1 MEDVPPRALSPMENT
16 DKRNKVVQT
25 ISVLV
30 VVVLFYI
37 ALWVLRREIR
47 TSHYDDVVHYL
58 RQMPAEQFLL
68 AFLATMASYFALTF
82 YDVLGFR
89 HIKKPIEYPKI
100 ALTSFTSYAFSHNM
114 GAALITGG
122 GIRYRFY
129 SAWGLSAVETANVL
143 IVCGSTYWVGFFTM
157 GSLFFFLNPPTL
169 PDSIHIPFQSVTP
182 VGLLCS
188 LIIVTYLLFSVFLRG
203 NLQVFKWKFPM
214 PSLSIVL
221 GQMLVG
227 CTDWM
232 FSGGA
237 LYLLLPDSSVS
248 YFSFLAIYLLAQFVG
263 FISQV
268 PGGLGVLETVVVV
281 LLSPALPASDVLGAL
296 LAFRFIYYL
305 IPFVLGLFTFSTFEI
320 IRNKEGFKRALQ
332 ILNRWAPD
340 FLPHVY
346 GGLVFLSGG
355 MLLLSNVS
363 PEVNRRVLWLNEFL
377 PLPFLEGAHF
387 LTALVGGWLLVLG
400 RGIQQRLGSAY
411 VTVLALLGLG
421 VLGCFFKGF
430 AYREALLLLILF
442 VAMLFS
448 RAYFPRKG
456 SIFQQRYPVGW
467 VALILF
473 VWLGSIW
480 IGVVNYRYETLSMDL
495 WTTFDIVEDA
505 ARYLRSSFGVTLTLL
520 VFSIISLISPT
531 QPETDFPNIDELDKA
546 QEALKHSNKSY
557 AGLALLGD
565 KALLFN
571 KKRDAFLMYAIEGKS
586 WIVLGDPVGH
596 EKDRE
601 DLTLRFRDLCRK
613 KNALPVFFQVDQ
625 NHFEAYLNLGLT
637 ALKIAEEARV
647 NLKSLKLEG
656 LSADL
661 KNTYQRFHEKEDYQF
676 DVIPSVGVTAHL
688 RELRDVSES
697 WLSHHKTREKG
708 FSTGFFR
715 NSYLKRGSVAVVR
728 KEGKLVAFANLLP
741 SHGKTEMAVDLLRT
755 AGEEPKFLED
765 YLLLEVLFW
774 AQKKDFHWFN
784 LGSAG
789 LLDMEESPLAPF
801 EASLLEILSPYGRAH
816 HLTEIRKEKDRF
828 NPEWMACYLAY
839 SVNLSLEDAL
849 NNIASLISRGNRAG
863 LKK

>member
-1 MEDVPPRALSPMENT
+1 MENI

-25 ISVLV
+25 TSILV
-30 VVVLFYI
+30 VIILFYV
-37 ALWVLRREIR
+37 ALWVLRREIK

-89 HIKKPIEYPKI
+89 HIQKPIEYPKV
-100 ALTSFTSYAFSHNM
+100 ALTSFTSYAFSHNI

-129 SAWGLSAVETANVL
+129 STWGLSAVETANVL

-182 VGLLCS
+182 AGLVCS
-188 LIIVTYLLFSVFLRG
+188 LIIVTYLLLSVFLKG

-214 PSLSIVL
+214 PALSIVL
-221 GQMLVG
+221 GQILVG

-232 FSGGA
+232 FSGAA
-237 LYLLLPDSSVS
+237 LYLLLPHSSVS
-248 YFSFLAIYLLAQFVG
+248 YFSFLAIYLLAQFIG

-305 IPFVLGLFTFSTFEI
+305 IPFILGLFSFSIFEI

-332 ILNRWAPD
+332 ILNRWAPE

-355 MLLLSNVS
+355 MLLFSNVS
-363 PEVNRRVLWLNEFL
+363 PEVNRRMLWLNEFL
-377 PLPFLEGAHF
+377 PLSFLEGAHL
-387 LTALVGGWLLVLG
+387 LTGIVAGWLLVLG
-400 RGIQQRLGSAY
+400 RSIQQRLESAY
-411 VTVLALLGLG
+411 YVVLALLGVG

-430 AYREALLLLILF
+430 AYREALVLLVLF
-442 VAMLFS
+442 AAMLFS

-456 SIFQQRYPVGW
+456 SIFQQRYPVAW
-467 VALILF
+467 ITLILF

-480 IGVVNYRYETLSMDL
+480 MGVVNYRYENLTLDL

-505 ARYLRSSFGVTLTLL
+505 ARFLRSSFGATLTLL
-520 VFSIISLISPT
+520 VFSLISLISPT
-531 QPETDFPNIDELDKA
+531 QPETDFPSADELDKA
-546 QEALKHSNKSY
+546 QETIKHSAKTY

-596 EKDRE
+596 EKDQE
-601 DLTLRFRDLCRK
+601 DLVLKFRDLCRK
-613 KNALPVFFQVDQ
+613 KNALPVFYQVDQ
-625 NHFEAYLNLGLT
+625 AHFESYLNLGLT
-637 ALKIAEEARV
+637 TLKIAEEARV
-647 NLKSLKLEG
+647 NLKGLKLDG

-661 KNTYQRFHEKEDYQF
+661 KNTYQRLREKEEYQF
-676 DVIPSVGVTAHL
+676 DLIPSEGVAAHL

-715 NSYLKRGSVAVVR
+715 NSYLKRGSIAVIR
-728 KEGKLVAFANLLP
+728 KEGKIVAFANLL
-741 SHGKTEMAVDLLRT
+741 SSQGKAEMTVDLLRT
-755 AGEEPKFLED
+755 MGEEPRSLED
-765 YLLLEVLFW
+765 YLFLEVLFW
-774 AQKKDFHWFN
+774 AQKKDYHWFN
-784 LGSAG
+784 LGNGG

-801 EASLLEILSPYGRAH
+801 ETHLLEILSPYGRAH
-816 HLTEIRKEKDRF
+816 HLTDIRKEKDRF
-828 NPEWMACYLAY
+828 NPEWTPKYLAH

-863 LKK
+863 K